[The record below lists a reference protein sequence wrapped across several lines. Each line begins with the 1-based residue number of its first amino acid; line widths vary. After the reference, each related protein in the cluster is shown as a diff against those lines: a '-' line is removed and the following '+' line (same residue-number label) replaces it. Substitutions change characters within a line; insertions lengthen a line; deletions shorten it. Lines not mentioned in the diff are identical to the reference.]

1 MKQIRQGDLF
11 MIEAGQIDLS
21 PFKAAKNVNKI
32 TLLDGEA
39 TGHVHQVTGGD
50 VATFYPATDLMEQLF
65 KKSVTVLDDDVQLLG
80 ALQTGENAVTHQEHG
95 TIQIGSGIHWVLRQ
109 REYTPQAIRRVMD

>member
-21 PFKAAKNVNKI
+21 QFKPAEKVNKI

-39 TGHVHQVTGGD
+39 TGHTHQVDGS

-80 ALQTGENAVTHQEHG
+80 ALETKENAVTHQEHS
-95 TIQIGSGIHWVLRQ
+95 TIKIGDGIHWVLRQ